1 MAKVATKPVSAAE
14 SLAKLKT
21 VLNRRAGIIFI
32 VFVLGVVVYSVS
44 SVNLLINMP
53 SDEEY
58 RSQKQQE
65 LTSTQFNT
73 KTIDRIEALG
83 DRNNPPTT
91 TLPGGRINPFI
102 E

>member
-1 MAKVATKPVSAAE
+1 MATTSSKPVNTTQ
-14 SLAKLKT
+14 SLAKLKAT
-21 VLNRRAGIIFI
+21 LNRRAGIIFI

-44 SVNLLINMP
+44 SVNFLINLP

-58 RSQKQQE
+58 RTQKQQE
-65 LTSTQFNT
+65 LTSTQFNA
-73 KTIDRIEALG
+73 KTIKKIDALG
-83 DRNNPPTT
+83 DRNNPPTP